1 MVLRRSR
8 KTGSTP
14 PWTELSGELCRE
26 RSQIS
31 IHFLTYPQIEFCA
44 DYLSLS
50 WCEKNSER
58 SIQ

>member
-1 MVLRRSR
+1 LQLGKTMVLRRSR

-31 IHFLTYPQIEFCA
+31 IHFLARPQFEFCA
-44 DYLSLS
+44 GYLSLP
-50 WCEKNSER
+50 
-58 SIQ
+58 